1 MRLIRLCRALL
12 PLIACLILI
21 HGTTAV
27 VLAGEA
33 TEQIRETTEELIA
46 VLTDPALQ
54 DPGRAQEK
62 KKLIRTIAD
71 ERFDWEEAASRS
83 LARHWVER
91 TDEEKREF
99 IVLFS
104 DLLEATYMDKV
115 DNYSG
120 EHVLYVGE
128 NTDGDYGVVQVKIVT
143 TTDAEIPVEYR
154 VRRRGDSWVV
164 YDISVEGV
172 SMINNY
178 RTQFNSI
185 ILKSSYQDLVK
196 RLKAKLAEK

>member
-1 MRLIRLCRALL
+1 MGLIRLCQAVFR
-12 PLIACLILI
+12 LIACLILI
-21 HGTTAV
+21 HGATAV
-27 VLAGEA
+27 ALAGEA

-62 KKLIRTIAD
+62 RELIRTIAD
-71 ERFDWEEAASRS
+71 KRFDWEEAASRS
-83 LARHWVER
+83 LARHWVQR
-91 TDEEKREF
+91 TDQEKREF
-99 IVLFS
+99 VALFS

-120 EHVLYVGE
+120 EEVLYVGE

-143 TTDAEIPVEYR
+143 TTDIEIPVEYR
-154 VRRRGDSWVV
+154 VKRREDGWVV

-172 SMINNY
+172 SLINNY

-196 RLKAKLAEK
+196 RLKAKLAKK

>member
-1 MRLIRLCRALL
+1 MRPIRLCRAVF
-12 PLIACLILI
+12 PLIACFTFI
-21 HGTTAV
+21 HGATAV

-33 TEQIRETTEELIA
+33 TEQIRETTEKLIS
-46 VLTDPALQ
+46 VLTDPAFQ
-54 DPGRAQEK
+54 DPARAQEK
-62 KKLIRTIAD
+62 KQLIRTIAD

-83 LARHWVER
+83 LARHWVQR
-91 TDEEKREF
+91 TDQEKREF
-99 IVLFS
+99 VALFS

-143 TTDAEIPVEYR
+143 KTDAEIAVEYR
-154 VRRRGDSWVV
+154 VKRREDGWVV

-172 SMINNY
+172 SLINNY

-196 RLKAKLAEK
+196 RLKAKLAKK

>member
-1 MRLIRLCRALL
+1 MRLIRLSRAVFA
-12 PLIACLILI
+12 LITCFIVI
-21 HGTTAV
+21 HGAMAV
-27 VLAGEA
+27 TVAGEA
-33 TEQIRETTEELIA
+33 TEQIRETTDRLIA
-46 VLTDPALQ
+46 VLGDPALQ
-54 DPGRAQEK
+54 DPARAQEK
-62 KKLIRTIAD
+62 RQLIRAIAD

-83 LARHWVER
+83 LARHWVQR
-91 TDEEKREF
+91 TDQEKREF
-99 IVLFS
+99 VALFS

-120 EHVLYVGE
+120 EHVHYVGE
-128 NTDGDYGVVQVKIVT
+128 NTDRNYGVVQVKIVT

-154 VRRRGDSWVV
+154 VKRRNDDWVV

-185 ILKSSYQDLVK
+185 ILKSSYEDLVK
-196 RLKAKLAEK
+196 RLKAKLAKK